1 MRALKSIL
9 SLLVLMACA
18 CGSIA
23 TGEQSSSTKN
33 FNVCCC
39 VTNLNSTIGATSE
52 NDCKRPCKAADPANI
67 KWELIDSLNTWDEY
81 NNRFEANTKTCKEF
95 AGLQ

>member
-1 MRALKSIL
+1 
-9 SLLVLMACA
+9 
-18 CGSIA
+18 
-23 TGEQSSSTKN
+23 
-33 FNVCCC
+33 
-39 VTNLNSTIGATSE
+39 LNSTIGATSE